1 MIELVLR
8 TTESSGLVKEQ
19 ILARL
24 DGGQALP
31 DADPIL
37 EYSGLCIDSLR
48 HQASYQGQE
57 ISLTENYEF
66 HTLAY
71 LASQPGRVYTKEQI
85 YQAVWKEEP
94 VDVSQRGVLCHR
106 EYPPRSCGRL
116 QRKNISRP
124 CGESDTNLWMSQGS
138 EPLGLF
144 SMKVCSY
151 SKLSACTLGEWLRHP
166 FRDDAKL
173 KYKIIA
179 EQYIVFDKRIKT
191 IYRTLA
197 NLILQISKES
207 K

>member
-31 DADPIL
+31 EADSVL

-48 HQASYQGQE
+48 HQASYQGQG

-94 VDVSQRGVLCHR
+94 VDVSSAVFCIIRNIRQKLREVTTKEYIQTVWGVG
-106 EYPPRSCGRL
+106 YKFVDVP
-116 QRKNISRP
+116 
-124 CGESDTNLWMSQGS
+124 GE
-138 EPLGLF
+138 
-144 SMKVCSY
+144 
-151 SKLSACTLGEWLRHP
+151 
-166 FRDDAKL
+166 
-173 KYKIIA
+173 
-179 EQYIVFDKRIKT
+179 
-191 IYRTLA
+191 
-197 NLILQISKES
+197 
-207 K
+207 

>member
-66 HTLAY
+66 HT
-71 LASQPGRVYTKEQI
+71 PGVPCQSAGQSLYERTDLSGSLERGAGGCKQRSILCHWKYPPEAEKGYKERIYPDRVGSRIQI
-85 YQAVWKEEP
+85 CGCP
-94 VDVSQRGVLCHR
+94 RGVS
-106 EYPPRSCGRL
+106 PW
-116 QRKNISRP
+116 
-124 CGESDTNLWMSQGS
+124 D
-138 EPLGLF
+138 
-144 SMKVCSY
+144 Y
-151 SKLSACTLGEWLRHP
+151 S
-166 FRDDAKL
+166 
-173 KYKIIA
+173 
-179 EQYIVFDKRIKT
+179 V
-191 IYRTLA
+191 
-197 NLILQISKES
+197 
-207 K
+207 